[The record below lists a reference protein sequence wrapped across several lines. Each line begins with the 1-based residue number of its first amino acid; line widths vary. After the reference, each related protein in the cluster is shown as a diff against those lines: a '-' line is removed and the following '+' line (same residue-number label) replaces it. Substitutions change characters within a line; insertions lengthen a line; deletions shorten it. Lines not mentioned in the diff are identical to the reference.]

1 MSNLSMDRD
10 IQTETLT
17 LHNDISEVPQLNDFI
32 EAVAERLGIE
42 PSTALQL
49 QLAVEEAVVNVMD
62 YAYPPDSVGEV
73 SVATTSDG
81 QCLKIVITDS
91 GIPFDPT
98 EQEKADISLSAEERQ
113 IGGLGILLVNEI
125 MDAVSYERKDGKN
138 VLTLTK
144 QLNDKS

>member
-1 MSNLSMDRD
+1 MDRD

-62 YAYPPDSVGEV
+62 YAYPPDTVGMV
-73 SVATTSDG
+73 TVATTTDG
-81 QCLKIVITDS
+81 QSLEIVISDS
-91 GIPFDPT
+91 GTPFDPT
-98 EQEKADISLSAEERQ
+98 KQEKADISLSVEERQ

-125 MDAVSYERKDGKN
+125 MDTVSYERKDGKN

>member
-1 MSNLSMDRD
+1 MSNLSEGRD
-10 IQTETLT
+10 ILTETLT

-91 GIPFDPT
+91 GVPFDPT
-98 EQEKADISLSAEERQ
+98 EQEKADISLSVEERQ

-125 MDAVSYERKDGKN
+125 MDTVSYERKDGKN

>member
-1 MSNLSMDRD
+1 MSNLSEGRD
-10 IQTETLT
+10 ILTETLT

-98 EQEKADISLSAEERQ
+98 EQEKADISLSVEERQ

-125 MDAVSYERKDGKN
+125 MDTVSYERKDGKN

>member
-1 MSNLSMDRD
+1 MDRD

-73 SVATTSDG
+73 SVTTTSDG

-91 GIPFDPT
+91 GVPFDPT
-98 EQEKADISLSAEERQ
+98 EQEKADISLSVEERQ
-113 IGGLGILLVNEI
+113 VGGLGILLVNEI
-125 MDAVSYERKDGKN
+125 MDTVSYERKDGKN

>member
-1 MSNLSMDRD
+1 MDRD

-98 EQEKADISLSAEERQ
+98 EQEKADISLSVEERQ

-125 MDAVSYERKDGKN
+125 MDTVSYERKDGKN

>member
-1 MSNLSMDRD
+1 MDRD
-10 IQTETLT
+10 IRTETLT

-42 PSTALQL
+42 PSSALQL

-98 EQEKADISLSAEERQ
+98 EQEKADISLSVEERQ

-125 MDAVSYERKDGKN
+125 MDTVSYERKDGKN

>member
-1 MSNLSMDRD
+1 MSNLSEGRD
-10 IQTETLT
+10 ILTETLT

-73 SVATTSDG
+73 SVTTTSDG

-91 GIPFDPT
+91 GVPFDPT
-98 EQEKADISLSAEERQ
+98 EQEKADISLTVEERQ
-113 IGGLGILLVNEI
+113 VGGLGILLVSEI
-125 MDAVSYERKDGKN
+125 MDTVSYERKDGKN

>member
-91 GIPFDPT
+91 GVPFDPT

-125 MDAVSYERKDGKN
+125 MDTVSYERKDGKN

>member
-125 MDAVSYERKDGKN
+125 MDTVSYERKDGKN

>member
-1 MSNLSMDRD
+1 MSNLSVGRD
-10 IQTETLT
+10 FQTETLT

-62 YAYPPDSVGEV
+62 YAYPPDTVGMV
-73 SVATTSDG
+73 TVATTTDG
-81 QCLKIVITDS
+81 QSLEIVISDS
-91 GIPFDPT
+91 GTPFDPT
-98 EQEKADISLSAEERQ
+98 QQEKADISLSVEERQ
-113 IGGLGILLVNEI
+113 IGGLGIFLVNEI
-125 MDAVSYERKDGKN
+125 MDTVSYERKDGKN

>member
-1 MSNLSMDRD
+1 MDRD

-91 GIPFDPT
+91 GVPFDPT
-98 EQEKADISLSAEERQ
+98 EQEKADISLSVEERQ

-125 MDAVSYERKDGKN
+125 MDTVSYERKDGKN

>member
-1 MSNLSMDRD
+1 MNEKVFGS
-10 IQTETLT
+10 
-17 LHNDISEVPQLNDFI
+17 
-32 EAVAERLGIE
+32 G
-42 PSTALQL
+42 
-49 QLAVEEAVVNVMD
+49 
-62 YAYPPDSVGEV
+62 
-73 SVATTSDG
+73 
-81 QCLKIVITDS
+81 LKIVITDS

-125 MDAVSYERKDGKN
+125 MDTVSYERKDGKN

>member
-1 MSNLSMDRD
+1 MDRD

-32 EAVAERLGIE
+32 EAVADRLGIE

-98 EQEKADISLSAEERQ
+98 EQEKADISLSVEERQ

-125 MDAVSYERKDGKN
+125 MDTVSYERKDGKN

>member
-1 MSNLSMDRD
+1 MDRD
-10 IQTETLT
+10 ILTETLT

-91 GIPFDPT
+91 GVPFDPT
-98 EQEKADISLSAEERQ
+98 EQEKADISLSVEERQ
-113 IGGLGILLVNEI
+113 VGGLGILLVNEI
-125 MDAVSYERKDGKN
+125 MDTVSYERKDGKN

>member
-1 MSNLSMDRD
+1 MDRD

-125 MDAVSYERKDGKN
+125 MDTVSYERKDGKN

>member
-1 MSNLSMDRD
+1 MDRD

-62 YAYPPDSVGEV
+62 YAYPPDTVGMV
-73 SVATTSDG
+73 TVATTTDG
-81 QCLKIVITDS
+81 QSLEIVISDS
-91 GIPFDPT
+91 GTPFDPT
-98 EQEKADISLSAEERQ
+98 EQEKADISLSVEERQ

>member
-1 MSNLSMDRD
+1 MDRD
-10 IQTETLT
+10 ILTETLT

-98 EQEKADISLSAEERQ
+98 EQEKADISLSVEERQ

-125 MDAVSYERKDGKN
+125 MDTVSYERKDGKN

>member
-1 MSNLSMDRD
+1 MDRD

-73 SVATTSDG
+73 SVTTTSDG
-81 QCLKIVITDS
+81 QCLEIVISDS
-91 GIPFDPT
+91 GTPFDPT

-125 MDAVSYERKDGKN
+125 MDTVSYERKDGKN

>member
-1 MSNLSMDRD
+1 MSNLSEGRD
-10 IQTETLT
+10 ILTETLT

-98 EQEKADISLSAEERQ
+98 EQEKADISLSVEERQ

>member
-62 YAYPPDSVGEV
+62 YAYPPDTVGMV
-73 SVATTSDG
+73 TVATTTDG
-81 QCLKIVITDS
+81 QSLEIVISDS
-91 GIPFDPT
+91 GTPFDPT
-98 EQEKADISLSAEERQ
+98 KQEKADISLSVEERQ

-125 MDAVSYERKDGKN
+125 MDTVSYERKDGKN

>member
-1 MSNLSMDRD
+1 MSNLSEGRD
-10 IQTETLT
+10 ILTETLT

-32 EAVAERLGIE
+32 EAVADRLGIE

-91 GIPFDPT
+91 GVPFDPT
-98 EQEKADISLSAEERQ
+98 EQEKADISLTVEERQ

-125 MDAVSYERKDGKN
+125 MDTVSYERKDGKN

>member
-1 MSNLSMDRD
+1 MDRD

-91 GIPFDPT
+91 GVPFDPT

>member
-73 SVATTSDG
+73 SVTTTSDG
-81 QCLKIVITDS
+81 QCLEIVISDS
-91 GIPFDPT
+91 GTPFDPT

-125 MDAVSYERKDGKN
+125 MDTVSYERKDGKN

>member
-1 MSNLSMDRD
+1 MGRD

-91 GIPFDPT
+91 GVPFDPT
-98 EQEKADISLSAEERQ
+98 EQEKADISLTVEERQ
-113 IGGLGILLVNEI
+113 VGGLGILLVSEI

>member
-1 MSNLSMDRD
+1 MDRD

-81 QCLKIVITDS
+81 QCLKIVISDS
-91 GIPFDPT
+91 GTPFDPT
-98 EQEKADISLSAEERQ
+98 QQEKADISLSVEERQ
-113 IGGLGILLVNEI
+113 IGGLGIFLVNEI
-125 MDAVSYERKDGKN
+125 MDTVSYERKDGKN

>member
-1 MSNLSMDRD
+1 MDRD

-73 SVATTSDG
+73 SVTTTSDG

-125 MDAVSYERKDGKN
+125 MDTVSYERKDGKN

>member
-1 MSNLSMDRD
+1 MDRD

-98 EQEKADISLSAEERQ
+98 EQEKADISLSVEERQ